1 MKVFYLGVDVSKKK
15 LDLCLRSNGKDIL
28 YDVIPNDLSSIKSWL
43 TRTFEKFFLSEDS
56 LVVCAEHTGQY
67 TYPLVC
73 ATKSIGVYL
82 CLEDAAKIK
91 YCHGIPRGKNDKI
104 DACRIAMYAERYN
117 DCLQPYTASEL
128 IIQKLKNLST
138 ERSMLVADRA
148 KYQSQLKDQ
157 VDYMEHSIYIA
168 KCNRVEGIINTFTD
182 YIAQID
188 LEIKELINQAPV
200 IAHQM
205 DLLMSVDGVG
215 ERVALKMIMETDA
228 FTFFTDPRK
237 FCCHAGVVPF
247 VYVSGSSQRSKNRV
261 SNRADK
267 SIKHLLHMA
276 ALSVSQVKNSP
287 LKKYYDRK
295 VEEGKNKMSVLNAV
309 RAKLVTIMF
318 AVIRTDAFFF
328 EKLSKFACVIHKN
341 RGGSTRPDERDFS
354 YLSTA
359 FTNIFHRSSHLYA
372 LMRSN
377 IIVCIYGIGY
387 TFIQLFK
394 AVICTVKKPPI
405 LDRVIHPFSQSIM

>member
-1 MKVFYLGVDVSKKK
+1 
-15 LDLCLRSNGKDIL
+15 
-28 YDVIPNDLSSIKSWL
+28 
-43 TRTFEKFFLSEDS
+43 
-56 LVVCAEHTGQY
+56 
-67 TYPLVC
+67 
-73 ATKSIGVYL
+73 
-82 CLEDAAKIK
+82 
-91 YCHGIPRGKNDKI
+91 
-104 DACRIAMYAERYN
+104 MYAERYN

-228 FTFFTDPRK
+228 FTSFTDPRK

-295 VEEGKNKMSVLNAV
+295 KALPAG
-309 RAKLVTIMF
+309 
-318 AVIRTDAFFF
+318 
-328 EKLSKFACVIHKN
+328 C
-341 RGGSTRPDERDFS
+341 RGFRLPLRSCLKKEF
-354 YLSTA
+354 
-359 FTNIFHRSSHLYA
+359 NIFFTVSPLSPFYFPTGDEKSLWAPPLSGPRKCG
-372 LMRSN
+372 SN
-377 IIVCIYGIGY
+377 MN
-387 TFIQLFK
+387 L
-394 AVICTVKKPPI
+394 
-405 LDRVIHPFSQSIM
+405 

>member
-128 IIQKLKNLST
+128 
-138 ERSMLVADRA
+138 
-148 KYQSQLKDQ
+148 KDQ

-228 FTFFTDPRK
+228 FTSFTDPRK

-318 AVIRTDAFFF
+318 AVIRTDAFFSRNYQNS
-328 EKLSKFACVIHKN
+328 LA
-341 RGGSTRPDERDFS
+341 
-354 YLSTA
+354 
-359 FTNIFHRSSHLYA
+359 
-372 LMRSN
+372 
-377 IIVCIYGIGY
+377 
-387 TFIQLFK
+387 
-394 AVICTVKKPPI
+394 
-405 LDRVIHPFSQSIM
+405 

>member
-1 MKVFYLGVDVSKKK
+1 
-15 LDLCLRSNGKDIL
+15 
-28 YDVIPNDLSSIKSWL
+28 
-43 TRTFEKFFLSEDS
+43 
-56 LVVCAEHTGQY
+56 
-67 TYPLVC
+67 
-73 ATKSIGVYL
+73 
-82 CLEDAAKIK
+82 
-91 YCHGIPRGKNDKI
+91 
-104 DACRIAMYAERYN
+104 
-117 DCLQPYTASEL
+117 
-128 IIQKLKNLST
+128 
-138 ERSMLVADRA
+138 MLVADRA

-228 FTFFTDPRK
+228 FTSFTDPRK

-295 VEEGKNKMSVLNAV
+295 VERGKK
-309 RAKLVTIMF
+309 
-318 AVIRTDAFFF
+318 
-328 EKLSKFACVIHKN
+328 
-341 RGGSTRPDERDFS
+341 
-354 YLSTA
+354 
-359 FTNIFHRSSHLYA
+359 
-372 LMRSN
+372 
-377 IIVCIYGIGY
+377 
-387 TFIQLFK
+387 
-394 AVICTVKKPPI
+394 
-405 LDRVIHPFSQSIM
+405 

>member
-228 FTFFTDPRK
+228 FTSFTDPRK

-247 VYVSGSSQRSKNRV
+247 VYVSGSSQRS
-261 SNRADK
+261 
-267 SIKHLLHMA
+267 
-276 ALSVSQVKNSP
+276 
-287 LKKYYDRK
+287 
-295 VEEGKNKMSVLNAV
+295 
-309 RAKLVTIMF
+309 
-318 AVIRTDAFFF
+318 
-328 EKLSKFACVIHKN
+328 
-341 RGGSTRPDERDFS
+341 
-354 YLSTA
+354 
-359 FTNIFHRSSHLYA
+359 
-372 LMRSN
+372 
-377 IIVCIYGIGY
+377 
-387 TFIQLFK
+387 
-394 AVICTVKKPPI
+394 
-405 LDRVIHPFSQSIM
+405 

>member
-1 MKVFYLGVDVSKKK
+1 M
-15 LDLCLRSNGKDIL
+15 
-28 YDVIPNDLSSIKSWL
+28 
-43 TRTFEKFFLSEDS
+43 
-56 LVVCAEHTGQY
+56 
-67 TYPLVC
+67 
-73 ATKSIGVYL
+73 
-82 CLEDAAKIK
+82 
-91 YCHGIPRGKNDKI
+91 
-104 DACRIAMYAERYN
+104 
-117 DCLQPYTASEL
+117 
-128 IIQKLKNLST
+128 
-138 ERSMLVADRA
+138 
-148 KYQSQLKDQ
+148 
-157 VDYMEHSIYIA
+157 
-168 KCNRVEGIINTFTD
+168 IINTFTD

-228 FTFFTDPRK
+228 FTSFTDPRK

-318 AVIRTDAFFF
+318 AVIRADAFFSRNYQNS
-328 EKLSKFACVIHKN
+328 LA
-341 RGGSTRPDERDFS
+341 
-354 YLSTA
+354 
-359 FTNIFHRSSHLYA
+359 
-372 LMRSN
+372 
-377 IIVCIYGIGY
+377 
-387 TFIQLFK
+387 
-394 AVICTVKKPPI
+394 
-405 LDRVIHPFSQSIM
+405 

>member
-1 MKVFYLGVDVSKKK
+1 M
-15 LDLCLRSNGKDIL
+15 
-28 YDVIPNDLSSIKSWL
+28 
-43 TRTFEKFFLSEDS
+43 
-56 LVVCAEHTGQY
+56 
-67 TYPLVC
+67 
-73 ATKSIGVYL
+73 
-82 CLEDAAKIK
+82 EDAAKIK

-168 KCNRVEGIINTFTD
+168 KCNRVEGIIN
-182 YIAQID
+182 
-188 LEIKELINQAPV
+188 QAPV

-228 FTFFTDPRK
+228 FTSFTDPRK

-318 AVIRTDAFFF
+318 AVIRADAFFSRNYQNS
-328 EKLSKFACVIHKN
+328 LA
-341 RGGSTRPDERDFS
+341 
-354 YLSTA
+354 
-359 FTNIFHRSSHLYA
+359 
-372 LMRSN
+372 
-377 IIVCIYGIGY
+377 
-387 TFIQLFK
+387 
-394 AVICTVKKPPI
+394 
-405 LDRVIHPFSQSIM
+405 

>member
-1 MKVFYLGVDVSKKK
+1 MEYLV
-15 LDLCLRSNGKDIL
+15 
-28 YDVIPNDLSSIKSWL
+28 
-43 TRTFEKFFLSEDS
+43 
-56 LVVCAEHTGQY
+56 A
-67 TYPLVC
+67 
-73 ATKSIGVYL
+73 
-82 CLEDAAKIK
+82 
-91 YCHGIPRGKNDKI
+91 KNDKI

-128 IIQKLKNLST
+128 IIQKTQKTYQQNAVCLLQIG
-138 ERSMLVADRA
+138 L

-228 FTFFTDPRK
+228 FTSFTDPRK

-328 EKLSKFACVIHKN
+328 EKLSKIRLRN
-341 RGGSTRPDERDFS
+341 P
-354 YLSTA
+354 
-359 FTNIFHRSSHLYA
+359 
-372 LMRSN
+372 
-377 IIVCIYGIGY
+377 
-387 TFIQLFK
+387 
-394 AVICTVKKPPI
+394 
-405 LDRVIHPFSQSIM
+405 

>member
-1 MKVFYLGVDVSKKK
+1 MFKNKSMKVFYLGVDVSKKK

-228 FTFFTDPRK
+228 FTSFTDPRK

-309 RAKLVTIMF
+309 RANLVTIMF
-318 AVIRTDAFFF
+318 AVIRADAFFSRNYQNS
-328 EKLSKFACVIHKN
+328 LA
-341 RGGSTRPDERDFS
+341 
-354 YLSTA
+354 
-359 FTNIFHRSSHLYA
+359 
-372 LMRSN
+372 
-377 IIVCIYGIGY
+377 
-387 TFIQLFK
+387 
-394 AVICTVKKPPI
+394 
-405 LDRVIHPFSQSIM
+405 

>member
-228 FTFFTDPRK
+228 FTSFTDPRK

-318 AVIRTDAFFF
+318 AVIRTDAFF

-341 RGGSTRPDERDFS
+341 RGGSTRPDERDFN
-354 YLSTA
+354 YLSPA
-359 FTNIFHRSSHLYA
+359 VTNIFHRCFHLYA
-372 LMRSN
+372 LMGSK

-394 AVICTVKKPPI
+394 AIIFAVKQPPI
-405 LDRVIHPFSQSIM
+405 LDRVIHPFSQGIM